1 MALLNQYA
9 EAGGNVIE
17 VHSISVN
24 PTSLT
29 TLTEVEMSITLT
41 GVVTTD
47 IITAFSPVSLTS
59 GLIWKGARVTAADTV
74 GVTVA
79 NISSGTIDGGA
90 VTGYLTI
97 IKNNVVT
104 D

>member
-9 EAGGNVIE
+9 EAGGNLIE
-17 VHSISVN
+17 VHSVSVN
-24 PTSLT
+24 PTSLA
-29 TLTEVEMSITLT
+29 TLAEVDMSITIT

-47 IITAFSPVSLTS
+47 IVTSMVSNNLEV
-59 GLIWKGARVTAADTV
+59 GLIWKNAYVSAADTV
-74 GVTVA
+74 VVTVA
-79 NISSGTIDGGA
+79 NISAGTIDGA
-90 VTGYLTI
+90 ACTGYLTI

>member
-1 MALLNQYA
+1 MALLHQYA
-9 EAGGNVIE
+9 EAGGNLIE
-17 VHSISVN
+17 VHSVSVN

-29 TLTEVEMSITLT
+29 TLTEVDISVTIT

-47 IITAFSPVSLTS
+47 KVIAAMSNDLEA
-59 GLIWKGARVTAADTV
+59 GLIWKNAYVSAADTV
-74 GVTVA
+74 VVTVA
-79 NISSGTIDGGA
+79 NISSGTIDGA
-90 VTGYLTI
+90 ACTGYLTI

>member
-9 EAGGNVIE
+9 EAGGNLIE
-17 VHSISVN
+17 VHSVSVN

-29 TLTEVEMSITLT
+29 TLTEVDISVTIT

-47 IITAFSPVSLTS
+47 KVIAAMSNDLEA
-59 GLIWKGARVTAADTV
+59 GLIWKNAYVSAADTV
-74 GVTVA
+74 VVTVA
-79 NISSGTIDGGA
+79 NISSGTIDGA
-90 VTGYLTI
+90 ACTGYLTI
-97 IKNNVVT
+97 IKDNVVT